1 MESITMT
8 NATRISG
15 VGSVCPQTNPIRLA
29 ATGAWAQGT
38 RVSAPVS
45 DARGVFGVKVRP
57 AFYAGRVGATA
68 PQTTVLDTVTHNS
81 MDVVPLRS
89 GEPPV

>member
-8 NATRISG
+8 NATQISG

-29 ATGAWAQGT
+29 ATGAQAQGT
-38 RVSAPVS
+38 RVSTLVS

-57 AFYAGRVGATA
+57 AFYAGRVAAA

-81 MDVVPLRS
+81 MDVAFLRS

>member
-8 NATRISG
+8 IATRIPG
-15 VGSVCPQTNPIRLA
+15 VGSVCPQTNPVRVA

-38 RVSAPVS
+38 RVPTTVF

-57 AFYAGRVGATA
+57 AFYAGRAAAA
-68 PQTTVLDTVTHNS
+68 PQTTVLDTTTLTS
-81 MDVVPLRS
+81 TDVVPLRS